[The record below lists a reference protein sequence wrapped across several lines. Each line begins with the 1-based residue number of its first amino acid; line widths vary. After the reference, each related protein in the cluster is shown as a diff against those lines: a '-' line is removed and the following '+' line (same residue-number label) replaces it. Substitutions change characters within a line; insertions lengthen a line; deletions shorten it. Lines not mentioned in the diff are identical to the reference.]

1 MEDKYRTESLLM
13 KVIILNR

>member
-1 MEDKYRTESLLM
+1 MEDKYRKELLLM